1 MSIYP
6 HLETNSGTMWEYTK
20 FWSSVIC
27 GKNSEES
34 ISLTLQLV
42 RKLQLPQSAG
52 RNTAPDW
59 SVHLLIIG
67 LLWPRMTPVCGVCLL
82 CGTKLVHFGMP
93 KLCKWDAEGVKVGVN
108 YIAVLKLQMCTLSS
122 TYTWFTIDIQYL
134 YPKMN
139 LAHIIIVNESNIL
152 MLQSTTFNQKS
163 YKSEFCNN
171 YMLLV

>member
-1 MSIYP
+1 MSICP

-27 GKNSEES
+27 GKNSEAS

-67 LLWPRMTPVCGVCLL
+67 LLWPRLTPVCSVCL
-82 CGTKLVHFGMP
+82 
-93 KLCKWDAEGVKVGVN
+93 CKQDVEGVGVGVN
-108 YIAVLKLQMCTLSS
+108 YITALKLQMCTLPS
-122 TYTWFTIDIQYL
+122 TYT
-134 YPKMN
+134 
-139 LAHIIIVNESNIL
+139 IVCNWYSILTSKNEFSIYNHQHQWIKHLNVTKYNI
-152 MLQSTTFNQKS
+152 
-163 YKSEFCNN
+163 
-171 YMLLV
+171 